1 MVKDVGLLD
10 KLIGIQIPMN
20 VSEASTATQPIAKE
34 TLGKLQEYMNA
45 PATSSMTVCL

>member
-10 KLIGIQIPMN
+10 KLIGVQIPMN
-20 VSEASTATQPIAKE
+20 VTEAATATQPVNHE
-34 TLGKLQEYMNA
+34 SLGKLQEYMNS